1 MYHVQTTTDKDW
13 QTYESFETKEEAIA
27 HKEEWEDEFPEVNI
41 RIVNED
47 LMDKVVECGNEGCN
61 HTGDYEEFTNNNI
74 GVALCDDCYTV
85 VCYMV
90 ADELKVDRQQLD
102 L

>member
-1 MYHVQTTTDKDW
+1 
-13 QTYESFETKEEAIA
+13 
-27 HKEEWEDEFPEVNI
+27 
-41 RIVNED
+41 
-47 LMDKVVECGNEGCN
+47 MDKVVECGNEGCN

-74 GVALCDDCYTV
+74 GVPLCDDCYTV